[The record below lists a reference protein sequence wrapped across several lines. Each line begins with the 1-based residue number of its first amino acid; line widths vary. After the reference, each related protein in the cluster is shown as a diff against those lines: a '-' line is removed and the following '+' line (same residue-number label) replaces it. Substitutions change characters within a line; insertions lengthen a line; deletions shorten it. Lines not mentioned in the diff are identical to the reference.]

1 MSLTDVLKT
10 PLRRLIPH
18 EGLVIDVSTWD
29 DAHQYHVANQRLH
42 AMTMHNSG
50 VVTGLEVVAWDPP
63 DNSVV
68 INPGIAVDSTGR
80 TIVVG
85 EPQRFQLQ
93 TDEAGTHYLVLQYR
107 EVPADSGD
115 ASENGDSQPHHVLE
129 AYWLEERSEAPDES
143 YVELARVQISGNN
156 NVVSEPA
163 DPYNPGPD
171 EIDVRDRNVSGPR
184 TIGEINVGVIPLE
197 IDSDGNVLHAS
208 GAMSLIRAI
217 NVTTGY
223 LATFRGSI
231 NLNQEITDCDLLVMA
246 GRQEF
251 TLADDWALV
260 LGKFMERGGVEAEA
274 TGESTPFQQSAIRCL
289 PPITFSLRPR
299 MGLTAPRW
307 SLIAAG

>member
-1 MSLTDVLKT
+1 M
-10 PLRRLIPH
+10 
-18 EGLVIDVSTWD
+18 
-29 DAHQYHVANQRLH
+29 
-42 AMTMHNSG
+42 
-50 VVTGLEVVAWDPP
+50 
-63 DNSVV
+63 
-68 INPGIAVDSTGR
+68 
-80 TIVVG
+80 
-85 EPQRFQLQ
+85 
-93 TDEAGTHYLVLQYR
+93 
-107 EVPADSGD
+107 
-115 ASENGDSQPHHVLE
+115 
-129 AYWLEERSEAPDES
+129 
-143 YVELARVQISGNN
+143 
-156 NVVSEPA
+156 
-163 DPYNPGPD
+163 
-171 EIDVRDRNVSGPR
+171 RDRNVSGPR

-260 LGKFMERGGVEAEA
+260 LGKFMERGGILLVESCGVEAEA

>member
-10 PLRRLIPH
+10 PLHRLIPH

-107 EVPADSGD
+107 EVPSDSGD

-129 AYWLEERSEAPDES
+129 AYRLEERSEAPDES

-171 EIDVRDRNVSGPR
+171 EIDVRGDFAPKVNLRLMVRQAHHERKYENPFALSLSKGDLAKQG
-184 TIGEINVGVIPLE
+184 TFGAKLCET
-197 IDSDGNVLHAS
+197 
-208 GAMSLIRAI
+208 AMSP
-217 NVTTGY
+217 
-223 LATFRGSI
+223 
-231 NLNQEITDCDLLVMA
+231 
-246 GRQEF
+246 GR
-251 TLADDWALV
+251 V
-260 LGKFMERGGVEAEA
+260 PSGK
-274 TGESTPFQQSAIRCL
+274 
-289 PPITFSLRPR
+289 
-299 MGLTAPRW
+299 
-307 SLIAAG
+307 